1 VFSETPASAAG
12 GAEPILQLAGVNKR
26 FGGHVVLNDV
36 SFSLAPGE
44 IVGLVGPNGS
54 GKTTTI
60 NVISGLYRADAGSI
74 TYAGQ
79 PVHQVPMHKL
89 ARLGINR
96 TFQVPKNFRD
106 MTARENIEVAAH
118 FGHAQQQVDVEA
130 VLRDINLLAQADK
143 LAGSLTVNQ
152 QKLLDLGRALAT
164 GPKLLLVD
172 EIGAGLNPAELGGIA
187 ELLLKLAQRGI
198 SLIVVEHLMA
208 FLNNITA
215 RVIVLGAG
223 RMLFEGSLDA
233 ASRDPE
239 VVAAFF
245 GGEV

>member
-1 VFSETPASAAG
+1 MSSDFLLE
-12 GAEPILQLAGVNKR
+12 LQGVNKR
-26 FGGHVVLNDV
+26 FGGHVVLSDV
-36 SFSLAPGE
+36 SFGVAPGE

-60 NVISGLYRADAGSI
+60 NVISGLYRADSGHI
-74 TYAGQ
+74 TFDGR
-79 PVHQVPMHKL
+79 PVRHVPMHRL
-89 ARLGINR
+89 VHLGINR
-96 TFQVPKNFRD
+96 TFQVPKTFRD
-106 MTARENIEVAAH
+106 MTVRENIEVAAH
-118 FGHAQQQVDVEA
+118 FGQPGHVVDVSAILQDIDLQQQA
-130 VLRDINLLAQADK
+130 NK

-187 ELLLKLAQRGI
+187 DLLRRLAQRGI
-198 SLIVVEHLMA
+198 ALIVVEHLMA
-208 FLNNITA
+208 FLGSITS

-233 ASRDPE
+233 ASRHPE

-245 GGEV
+245 GGQA